1 MVSSTPNKIVDFDA
15 GAPDAASTA
24 DQLREKSREY
34 LDKGRDYV
42 DATVAAAQ
50 DNPWKAAAI
59 GAGVVAATAA
69 AAYGAT
75 LLAKRGGSNLDD
87 AEAGSEIDPESLPKP
102 VNAG

>member
-1 MVSSTPNKIVDFDA
+1 MVASTPNKIVDFEDSE
-15 GAPDAASTA
+15 PEAATTA
-24 DQLREKSREY
+24 ELLREKSRDY

-50 DNPWKAAAI
+50 EKPWKAAVI

-75 LLAKRGGSNLDD
+75 VLAKRGAAEEKDD
-87 AEAGSEIDPESLPKP
+87 RA
-102 VNAG
+102 

>member
-1 MVSSTPNKIVDFDA
+1 MVSSTPNKIVDFED
-15 GAPDAASTA
+15 GEPDAATTA
-24 DQLREKSREY
+24 ELLREKSRDY
-34 LDKGRDYV
+34 LEKGREYV

-75 LLAKRGGSNLDD
+75 VLAKRSAGDGTTEDD
-87 AEAGSEIDPESLPKP
+87 A
-102 VNAG
+102 